1 MLFSIIAFAQ
11 TACNV
16 TNPSNNFQGARQ
28 CSKDFNWTVAN
39 DIIVAA
45 DTKTTLKA
53 IMPSIGMNAGVTA
66 TSVRVRIYN
75 DANGIPGTLL
85 NTQNIVPTSQ
95 VVKGSNYGV
104 NFSNVLVNLD
114 PFVLNG
120 SAGSEIKY
128 WVAIQVT
135 TSNNSTAYME
145 TTMGSMVGNPLT
157 FSDGGNFITP
167 NAAQDGVYTF
177 YADCEPL
184 IATGFPA
191 PYCGALVYGNI
202 EPITSV
208 EVAGINNVSSAVI
221 GGSPAHQD
229 FVNKTGEMK
238 RGSTYPI
245 SLGGNTGGDFSDH
258 FVVFIDWNQN
268 NKLDDAGEVYI
279 IEEAL
284 VNSTGTDGKKVLGN
298 IVVPADAKLGTT
310 RMRVKKTYE
319 GPFLN
324 PCQAE
329 ANWGQAEDYSIN
341 VKESLAVT
349 ENVALAGFSFYPN
362 PSSDVVNLKASDNI
376 ENASIY
382 TMTGQKVI
390 DQTIGSK
397 AGSLKITHLTPGTYV
412 LKVIID
418 GKTGTYKLL
427 KK

>member
-120 SAGSEIKY
+120 SSGSEIKY

-245 SLGGNTGGDFSDH
+245 SLGGNTGGDFSDY

-319 GPFLN
+319 GLFLN

-329 ANWGQAEDYSIN
+329 ANWG
-341 VKESLAVT
+341 
-349 ENVALAGFSFYPN
+349 AGGRLF
-362 PSSDVVNLKASDNI
+362 D
-376 ENASIY
+376 
-382 TMTGQKVI
+382 
-390 DQTIGSK
+390 
-397 AGSLKITHLTPGTYV
+397 
-412 LKVIID
+412 
-418 GKTGTYKLL
+418 
-427 KK
+427 